1 MWFKHGWAIALG
13 FWVVVEHL
21 GTKVSAAES
30 CHCRAVSLSD
40 WNHGHI
46 SQFRRP
52 MLGCQTRQNLTR
64 HLRVEDLFEH
74 DPVRGGIKVIVPT
87 RLQ

>member
-1 MWFKHGWAIALG
+1 
-13 FWVVVEHL
+13 
-21 GTKVSAAES
+21 
-30 CHCRAVSLSD
+30 
-40 WNHGHI
+40 
-46 SQFRRP
+46 